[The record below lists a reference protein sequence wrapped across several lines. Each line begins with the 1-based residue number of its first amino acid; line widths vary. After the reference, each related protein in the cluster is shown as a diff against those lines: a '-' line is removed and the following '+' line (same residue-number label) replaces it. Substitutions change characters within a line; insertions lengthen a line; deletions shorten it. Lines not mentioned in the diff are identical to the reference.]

1 MSYTVVLPDD
11 ARSAGYQETRPF
23 HWEQVFRTAD
33 FFGTEEEFLKAGK
46 AYACRQI
53 DQFTRLQVQP

>member
-1 MSYTVVLPDD
+1 MIYLIALPDD
-11 ARSAGYQETRPF
+11 ARPAGYRETRPF
-23 HWEQVFRTAD
+23 HWEQVFRTSD

-46 AYACRQI
+46 AYAYRQI